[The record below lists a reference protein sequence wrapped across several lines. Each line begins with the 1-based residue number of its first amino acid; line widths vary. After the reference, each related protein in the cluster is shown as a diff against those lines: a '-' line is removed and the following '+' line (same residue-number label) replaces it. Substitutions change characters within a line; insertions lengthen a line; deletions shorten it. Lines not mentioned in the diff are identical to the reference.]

1 MSVVGQQETEKL
13 HSGESLTGFSGGI
26 LPVFRGLDDVP
37 VPQKEIAAILGVTAP
52 TFSKWRSGRINV
64 PDCDLVL
71 LTLLLAH
78 WIDEMEV
85 ARVRRGL
92 RHEAKLK
99 TIHRC
104 LLQQETINLALP
116 PQKVRDGSH
125 RFREWWFR
133 EGEQSSITPRMAS

>member
-1 MSVVGQQETEKL
+1 MSVVGQQETAKL
-13 HSGESLTGFSGGI
+13 NSGENLAGFSGGI

-37 VPQKEIAAILGVTAP
+37 VPQKETAAIFGITAP
-52 TFSKWRSGRINV
+52 TFSKWRAGRIGV

-78 WIDEMEV
+78 WIDEMD
-85 ARVRRGL
+85 AAQVRRDP
-92 RHEAKLK
+92 RFEARLK

-104 LLQQETINLALP
+104 LLQQEIINLKLS
-116 PQKVRDGSH
+116 PQKVRDGSY
-125 RFREWWFR
+125 RFR